1 MTQLRRL
8 SLLLEDG
15 TLWRSAALA
24 AEGIDRQTIARAM
37 RAGIIARVS
46 RGTYRIAKPAREDD
60 VSLAAAL
67 KRAPRAVVCLLSA
80 AHHHGLISEEP
91 PELWLAVPAGGSLPR
106 IEHVPTRILSWR
118 HRGAFDV
125 GISKST
131 KFGVTVAM
139 TNPARTVLDLLR
151 YQRRI
156 EGGAKIALSAAR
168 RLIEVNGSP
177 DDLSSMAAKLACTA
191 DVLAAVDVI
200 AGLAPGSTEHKETHR
215 AVRSPTK
222 GPGAQG
228 RARR

>member
-15 TLWRSAALA
+15 ALWRSAALA
-24 AEGIDRQTIARAM
+24 AEGIDRQTIARAL
-37 RAGIIARVS
+37 RAGSIARVS
-46 RGTYRIAKPAREDD
+46 RGTYRIAKPAPEDD
-60 VSLAAAL
+60 VRLAAAL
-67 KRAPRAVVCLLSA
+67 KRVPRAVVCLLSA
-80 AHHHGLISEEP
+80 AHHHGLISDKP

-125 GISKST
+125 GISQST
-131 KFGVTVAM
+131 QFGVSVAM

-151 YQRRI
+151 YEDRI

-168 RLIEVNGSP
+168 RLIDGDTSP
-177 DDLSSMAAKLACTA
+177 NDLASMAAQLACTA
-191 DVLAAVDVI
+191 DVLAAVEVI
-200 AGLAPGSTEHKETHR
+200 IGLASKPAPHDETDR
-215 AVRSPTK
+215 APRSPTK
-222 GPGAQG
+222 GRKAPG